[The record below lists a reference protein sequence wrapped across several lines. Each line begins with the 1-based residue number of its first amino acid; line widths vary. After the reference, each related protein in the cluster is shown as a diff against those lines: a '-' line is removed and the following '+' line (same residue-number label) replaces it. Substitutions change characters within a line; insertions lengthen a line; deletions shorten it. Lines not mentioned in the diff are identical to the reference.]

1 MLLIEEREKI
11 VEYGRKLIG
20 SNLTKGTGGNLS
32 IYNREKDLIVITPSV
47 KDYMKIKPKNVL
59 VLNMNGEVID
69 GEGIPSS
76 EFQLHRI
83 FYDNRDDIDALIH
96 SHSRYA
102 TTLACLNWN
111 LPAIHYMVALAGMD
125 VRCAKYAS
133 YGTKDLAL
141 NAYEAM
147 VDRKAVLLANHGLLA
162 GDSTIEKAFN
172 IAEEIEYCSEL
183 YYRAK
188 SVGEPIIIN
197 RDEMVKMIDSVRNY
211 GQVKKVD

>member
-1 MLLIEEREKI
+1 MLLIDEREKI
-11 VEYGRKLIG
+11 VEYGRKLID

-32 IYNREKDLIVITPSV
+32 IYNREKELIVITPSV
-47 KDYMKIKPKNVL
+47 KDYMKIKPKDIL

-69 GEGIPSS
+69 GDGIPSS

-147 VDRKAVLLANHGLLA
+147 IDRKAVLLANHGLLA
-162 GDSTIEKAFN
+162 GDNIIEKAFN

-211 GQVKKVD
+211 GQVK

>member
-1 MLLIEEREKI
+1 MLLIDEREKI

-32 IYNREKDLIVITPSV
+32 IYNREKELIVITPSV
-47 KDYMKIKPKNVL
+47 KDYMKIKPKDVL
-59 VLNMNGEVID
+59 VLNMNGEVVD

-133 YGTKDLAL
+133 YGTKELAL

-162 GDSTIEKAFN
+162 GDVTIEKAFN

-211 GQVKKVD
+211 GQVK

>member
-1 MLLIEEREKI
+1 MLLFEEREKI
-11 VEYGRKLIG
+11 VEYGKKLIR

-32 IYNREKDLIVITPSV
+32 IYNREKELIAITPSG
-47 KDYMKIKPKNVL
+47 KEYEDIKPKDIL
-59 VLNMNGEVID
+59 VLNMNGEIIE
-69 GEGIPSS
+69 GEGVPSS

-83 FYDNRDDIDALIH
+83 FYDNRDDINAIVH
-96 SHSRYA
+96 SHSRFA

-133 YGTKDLAL
+133 YGTKELAL

-162 GDSTIEKAFN
+162 GDITIEKAFN

-188 SVGEPIIIN
+188 SVGDPIIIN

-211 GQVKKVD
+211 SQVKED